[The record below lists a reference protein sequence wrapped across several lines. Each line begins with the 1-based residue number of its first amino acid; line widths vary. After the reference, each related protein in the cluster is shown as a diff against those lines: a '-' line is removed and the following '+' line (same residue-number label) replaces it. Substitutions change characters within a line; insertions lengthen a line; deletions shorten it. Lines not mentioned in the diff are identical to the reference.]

1 MSCSLESGGAV
12 QAFVYNLEADIS
24 APFGVNGHK
33 AAPLNR
39 LTRESMM
46 LMLCHAG
53 PARTGFAAC
62 FRRRSSQRCGSRRAH
77 TGCCAQWTSCQ
88 PRCGPRWARVITGP
102 EVLPH
107 IGPGEVLIA
116 NDAAQPGRWPF
127 RFWPHRPKSERIRR
141 SCAQRTESQMARL
154 LPLTATRAPSC
165 GLVE

>member
-1 MSCSLESGGAV
+1 MLGLPEQVLPRVSDEEAV
-12 QAFVYNLEADIS
+12 SDAAHEGLTPAVALNGRAAS
-24 APFGVNGHK
+24 RGV
-33 AAPLNR
+33 
-39 LTRESMM
+39 
-46 LMLCHAG
+46 
-53 PARTGFAAC
+53 
-62 FRRRSSQRCGSRRAH
+62 
-77 TGCCAQWTSCQ
+77 
-88 PRCGPRWARVITGP
+88 GPRWARVITGP